1 MSASKSS
8 WIHTTFPLPRP
19 EYAKQPESLLTDLL
33 WNSKG
38 SSLATTPNGGNSYL
52 DELTRLRG
60 EKKNSPTNRLIPLRS
75 RGGKLGTTTET
86 VPIAEQTSL
95 NTMITMSD
103 ETQKLTRALL
113 ESIFAPQS
121 RGDKAFAC
129 VPVRPDSII
138 LQTLQGLV
146 NKDGPP
152 DLARAIEVVGWLGG
166 SNDQGHVAALFLD
179 VFSRRAGVQEG
190 LTGLIDNIFPLIAQ
204 HTWATL
210 LIKNGNTTS
219 SLQPWPDVSA
229 MNVKVEDLSVLAGCN
244 KTPFRWFWKKWSA
257 LCDPANDWYDKL
269 PERRFIDWATC
280 LLRTGLAFAYLWEAD
295 FFCKVHEAL
304 VERAKA
310 PSEMCTMSSL
320 RLLTREGTTLAAIE
334 SPHLPAVRKHAWST
348 LSTLIARGYVARK
361 RFEDYLESGHPFPAS
376 LGDSIETIVEKWI
389 DSLSTSATLTD
400 LASPLQIEP
409 QTAKN
414 TKEFVRYLLQPRSS
428 DDDSADQ
435 ADFYYLVRSNSKSL
449 WFQPGPEWLVVVT
462 SLLSTRIGG
471 QCTLGM
477 LLDDLAGLG
486 VRVERWVLVNML
498 EEAGLSVDSPDADN
512 ALLIRSGF

>member
-1 MSASKSS
+1 MSTSKSS
-8 WIHTTFPLPRP
+8 WIHTIFPLPRP

-38 SSLATTPNGGNSYL
+38 SSLATIPNGGNSYL
-52 DELTRLRG
+52 DELARLRG
-60 EKKNSPTNRLIPLRS
+60 EKKNPPTDRLIPLRS
-75 RGGKLGTTTET
+75 RGGKPGTTTET
-86 VPIAEQTSL
+86 VPIAEQVPI
-95 NTMITMSD
+95 NTLITTGAD
-103 ETQKLTRALL
+103 TQKLTRSLL
-113 ESIFAPQS
+113 GSIFAPQS
-121 RGDKAFAC
+121 RGDKSFAC
-129 VPVRPDSII
+129 VPIHPEAIV

-152 DLARAIEVVGWLGG
+152 DLAKAIEVVGWLGG

-179 VFSRRAGVQEG
+179 VFSRRAGIQDG
-190 LTGLIDNIFPLIAQ
+190 LTGLIDNIFPLMAQ
-204 HTWATL
+204 YTWATL
-210 LIKNGNTTS
+210 LSKHVNTTS
-219 SLQPWPDVSA
+219 SLQSWPGVYA
-229 MNVKVEDLSVLAGCN
+229 MSMNGGVPSVLARCN
-244 KTPFRWFWKKWSA
+244 RTPFQWFWKKWSS
-257 LCDPANDWYDKL
+257 LCDPANGWYDRL

-280 LLRTGLAFAYLWEAD
+280 LLRTSLAFAYLWEAN
-295 FFCKVHEAL
+295 FFCKVHETL
-304 VERAKA
+304 VERTKV
-310 PSEMCTMSSL
+310 PNETGTMFSL
-320 RLLTREGTTLAAIE
+320 RSLTREGTTLATIE
-334 SPHLPAVRKHAWST
+334 SPHLAAVRKHAWST

-361 RFEDYLESGHPFPAS
+361 RFEDYLESGYPFPAS
-376 LGDSIETIVEKWI
+376 LGDSIETTVEKWI
-389 DSLSTSATLTD
+389 NSLSASGTLAE
-400 LASPLQIEP
+400 LAAPLQIEL

-435 ADFYYLVRSNSKSL
+435 ADFYYLARTNSKSF